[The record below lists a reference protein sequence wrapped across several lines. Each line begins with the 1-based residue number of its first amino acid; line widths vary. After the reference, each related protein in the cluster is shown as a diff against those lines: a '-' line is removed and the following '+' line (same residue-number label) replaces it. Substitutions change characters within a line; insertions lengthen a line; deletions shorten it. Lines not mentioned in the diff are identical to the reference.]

1 MNTNNSYIYL
11 LITAAILISCGST
24 DSGGN
29 GDDDGPQQ
37 FNLSTSVEPSGSGT
51 VSPSS
56 GTFDDGASV
65 TVEATANNG
74 WEFLEW
80 TGDINSQDNPLN
92 FSISQNTSL
101 TANFN
106 SVSSIYNSSVT
117 FADSLNSMELRFGQ
131 NESATSGFDS
141 NQDFYA
147 PPDPPP
153 GALNAYFK
161 HPNDRF
167 LYDYREFDADSLTW
181 NIQYTVGDGDSLS
194 LSWNLSLT
202 RLTGTLEL
210 RNGDGSISV
219 DMSSQQSLAFPVT
232 AADSLLIKYKLQN

>member
-1 MNTNNSYIYL
+1 MYTIKSFIYL
-11 LITAAILISCGST
+11 LIMAAILISCGST

-37 FNLSTSVEPSGSGT
+37 FTLSTSVDPSGAGT

-56 GTFDDGASV
+56 GTFDEGASV
-65 TVEATANNG
+65 TVEATANSG
-74 WEFLEW
+74 WEFFEW
-80 TGDINSQDNPLN
+80 TGDVNSQDNPVN
-92 FSISQNTSL
+92 FTISQNTSL

-106 SVSSIYNSSVT
+106 SVSSIYNSSLT
-117 FADSLNSMELRFGQ
+117 IADSLNSIELRFGQ
-131 NESATSGFDS
+131 NETATSGFDS

-161 HPNDRF
+161 HQNERF
-167 LYDYREFDADSLTW
+167 LYDFREFDADSLTW
-181 NIQYTVGDGDSLS
+181 NIQFSIGDGDSLN
-194 LSWNLSLT
+194 LSWNLSVT
-202 RLTGTLEL
+202 RLTGSLEL

-219 DMSSQQSLAFPVT
+219 DMSAQQSLAFPVT